1 MCEIKGIAEKD
12 PFWGYVVWIEGKTVK
27 TLYPLLNQYFKM
39 KKEIFFP
46 TFFYY
51 ETQQLDPTTG
61 TTYTIKSFEEYWQYY
76 VEENNIFPLVFH
88 NPTIPQNYNTILQEN
103 HEYFERN
110 PTLLWIYWLLAY
122 FITITPAQ
130 ETIERSMKDEKLEEF
145 LSDVNPDMNNILLFI
160 QKNQQRLSYKNKNSQ
175 PVQIKTAYGD
185 IHLSNKNNWFW
196 QHLKEYVEKYC
207 EPEVVTNTGSP
218 EKVGGAARKC
228 YAS

>member
-1 MCEIKGIAEKD
+1 M
-12 PFWGYVVWIEGKTVK
+12 
-27 TLYPLLNQYFKM
+27 
-39 KKEIFFP
+39 
-46 TFFYY
+46 
-51 ETQQLDPTTG
+51 
-61 TTYTIKSFEEYWQYY
+61 
-76 VEENNIFPLVFH
+76 FH

-185 IHLSNKNNWFW
+185 IHLS
-196 QHLKEYVEKYC
+196 
-207 EPEVVTNTGSP
+207 
-218 EKVGGAARKC
+218 
-228 YAS
+228 